1 MQKKID
7 RKKRIAIFAIITV
20 IGISIAYYNGQTS
33 SVYKN
38 TKIWN
43 FDSFAGNTLPP
54 EFSAMSTDQD
64 QSWMVKADPS
74 APSKPNVL
82 AKMVINDTADY
93 HAQLFP
99 DSPTLSSANITMKF
113 KIVSGQKAQSAG
125 LLLRFIDHKHY
136 FVVMAD
142 SMANRLSLC
151 RQTPDFLICNYDK
164 NVTISSGQW
173 HDLKALLSTQ
183 GIGVYLDGKVVIRA
197 NDQNYQSGDVGLWTK
212 QDTTAYFDDI
222 KIQYNIEK

>member
-1 MQKKID
+1 MQKKLD

-38 TKIWN
+38 IKTWD
-43 FDSFAGNTLPP
+43 FDSFVDDMSPP
-54 EFSAMSTDQD
+54 GFSVMTTDQD
-64 QSWMVKADPS
+64 QSWIVKADPS
-74 APSKPNVL
+74 APSNPNVL
-82 AKMVINDTADY
+82 AKIVFNDTADY

-99 DSPTLSSANITMKF
+99 DSPTVSSANITMKF

-125 LLLRFIDHKHY
+125 LLLRFIDHKHF
-136 FVVMAD
+136 FVIMAD
-142 SMANRLSLC
+142 SMTNRLSLC
-151 RQTPDFLICNYDK
+151 RQTPDYLICNYDK
-164 NVTISSGQW
+164 NVTITLGKW

-183 GIGVYLDGKVVIRA
+183 GIGVYLDGKVIIRA

-212 QDTTAYFDDI
+212 QDTTAYFDDV
-222 KIQYNIEK
+222 KMQYNVDK